1 MDDLSEISELSELS
15 DAAFMKWAGF
25 DPRRW
30 ALLPREKRDSW
41 LEHLIARV
49 KTTSNPDESNSLW
62 RLAYVIAQADSP
74 LDVEEVPAANATR
87 RRSGPSSSH
96 IVR

>member
-1 MDDLSEISELSELS
+1 MDDFSELSELS

-25 DPRRW
+25 DARRW
-30 ALLPREKRDSW
+30 ALLPLDKREGW

-49 KTTSNPDESNSLW
+49 KATSDPDECNSLW

-74 LDVEEVPAANATR
+74 RDVEEFPAANDTP
-87 RRSGPSSSH
+87 RRSGPPSSY

>member
-1 MDDLSEISELSELS
+1 MDDLSELS
-15 DAAFMKWAGF
+15 DTAFMKWAGL
-25 DPRRW
+25 DRGRW
-30 ALLPREKRDSW
+30 ALLPLEKRESW

-49 KTTSNPDESNSLW
+49 RTTSNRDECNSLW
-62 RLAYVIAQADSP
+62 RLAYVIAQADRP
-74 LDVEEVPAANATR
+74 MDVEDGPAANATP